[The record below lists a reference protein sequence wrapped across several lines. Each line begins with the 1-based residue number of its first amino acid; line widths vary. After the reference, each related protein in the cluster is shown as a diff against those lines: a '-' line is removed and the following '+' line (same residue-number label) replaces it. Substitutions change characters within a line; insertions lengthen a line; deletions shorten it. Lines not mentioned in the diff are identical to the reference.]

1 MKYVICLFTLLTA
14 CVSTPKS
21 YLVGTDAEFPP
32 FGYYENGVL
41 TGYDIEFFEALA
53 KEEGIEFKWVPMD
66 FKGIIPALE
75 SKKIDII
82 IASMEKTEDRAKSVL
97 FTDAYGAE
105 DKNHQLVGLKTAA
118 DLTAGSLEEVKE
130 KGKKVGVVLGH
141 RADSIASKVEGLEV
155 LSFDNISAAFMALQ
169 GQKIDY
175 VFADYDIAMGF
186 AKENKDLKV
195 SPVLGTESA
204 MCMAVRLG
212 NQELADKLNKGIAT
226 LKANG
231 TYEALFNKYLTEN
244 NK

>member
-1 MKYVICLFTLLTA
+1 MKYIICLFTLLTA
-14 CVSTPKS
+14 CVSAPKS

-97 FTDAYGAE
+97 FTDPYGAE
-105 DKNHQLVGLKTAA
+105 DKNQQLVGLNTAS
-118 DLTAGSLEEVKE
+118 DISTGSLNEVKE

-141 RADSIASKVEGLEV
+141 RSDTIASAVEGLEV
-155 LSFDNISAAFMALQ
+155 LSFDNISSVFMALQ
-169 GQKIDY
+169 SGKIDY
-175 VFADYDIAMGF
+175 TLTDYDIAMGF
-186 AKENKDLKV
+186 VKENKDLKV
-195 SPVLGTESA
+195 FSVLGTESA

-212 NQELADKLNKGIAT
+212 NTELADKLNKGIAT

-231 TYEALFNKYLTEN
+231 TYEALFNKYLNEN

>member
-1 MKYVICLFTLLTA
+1 MKYLICLFAILTA
-14 CVSTPKS
+14 CGNTPKS

-32 FGYYENGVL
+32 FGYFENGVL

-53 KEEGIEFKWVPMD
+53 KEEGIEFKWVPID

-82 IASMEKTEDRAKSVL
+82 VASMEKTEDRAKSVL

-105 DKNHQLVGLKTAA
+105 DKNHQLVGLNASANLST
-118 DLTAGSLEEVKE
+118 GSLDEV

-141 RADSIASKVEGLEV
+141 RADTIASAVQGIDV
-155 LSFDNISAAFMALQ
+155 VAFDNISAAFLALQ

-186 AKENKDLKV
+186 AKENQGFKV
-195 SPVLGTESA
+195 FPVLNTESA

-212 NQELADKLNKGIAT
+212 NQELADKLNRGIAT

-231 TYEALFNKYLTEN
+231 TYDALFTKYLTEN
-244 NK
+244 K